1 MSLFC
6 CSKYMGFLL
15 LGINQQEARV
25 RFDRGG
31 NNNRHSTAGA
41 VFYRIERDQGHDQ
54 EVDHVRCS

>member
-6 CSKYMGFLL
+6 CSKYMRVLL
-15 LGINQQEARV
+15 VKISQQEVCVRV
-25 RFDRGG
+25 NRGG

-41 VFYRIERDQGHDQ
+41 VFYRIERDQWHDQ

>member
-6 CSKYMGFLL
+6 CSKYMRFLL
-15 LGINQQEARV
+15 SGINQQESRV
-25 RFDRGG
+25 SFNLGG

-41 VFYRIERDQGHDQ
+41 VVYRIERNQWHEQ